1 MDHFHKQIVSVEFF
15 SFFKQMKSI
24 HHASDK
30 GQHETKGHHPSR
42 PKAPSLPHDA
52 ATTW

>member
-1 MDHFHKQIVSVEFF
+1 MDHCHKQIVSVDFF

-24 HHASDK
+24 HRKKDK
-30 GQHETKGHHPSR
+30 VRHETKGHHPSR
-42 PKAPSLPHDA
+42 PKAPSLPHNA

>member
-1 MDHFHKQIVSVEFF
+1 MDHFHKQIVIVEFS

-24 HHASDK
+24 HRENDK
-30 GQHETKGHHPSR
+30 VQHETKGHHPSR
-42 PKAPSLPHDA
+42 PKASSLPHNA